1 MGYLEDEKTEVARY
15 AWYVTKITSTV
26 ITLLLVTIMLGMWGC
41 PRYNV
46 WQQGLE
52 GQAELAKATQNRQI
66 KIQESQAKAD
76 AAKFEAEAEIT
87 RAHGA
92 AKANEII
99 GNSLKGNEAYLH
111 YLWINA
117 LNERVGEQTIVYV
130 PTEANIP
137 IMEAGRYNLPKKIKP
152 EDNGDSQNN

>member
-1 MGYLEDEKTEVARY
+1 MSYEEQKQVSPWTWTG
-15 AWYVTKITSTV
+15 V
-26 ITLLLVTIMLGMWGC
+26 ITFIVAVFFGFIMLGMWGC

-46 WQQGLE
+46 WQQGLQ
-52 GQAELAKATQNRQI
+52 GQAELARATQNRQI

-76 AAKFEAEAEIT
+76 AAKYEAESEIT
-87 RAHGA
+87 RAYGV

-117 LNERVGEQTIVYV
+117 LNERAGEQTIVYV

-137 IMEAGRYNLPKKIKP
+137 IMEASRHNKP
-152 EDNGDSQNN
+152 APVAPTKDQ

>member
-1 MGYLEDEKTEVARY
+1 MNQNDEFTKKDG
-15 AWYVTKITSTV
+15 WILTKI
-26 ITLLLVTIMLGMWGC
+26 ITTATMLILFVTCLFMVGW

-52 GQAELAKATQNRQI
+52 GQAELARATQNRQI

-76 AAKFEAEAEIT
+76 AAKYEAESEVT
-87 RAHGA
+87 RAYGV

-99 GNSLKGNEAYLH
+99 GNSLKGNDAYLH

-117 LNERVGEQTIVYV
+117 LNERAGEQTIVYV

-137 IMEAGRYNLPKKIKP
+137 IMEAGRSK
-152 EDNGDSQNN
+152 

>member
-1 MGYLEDEKTEVARY
+1 MNYEKEESVEKVNVGW
-15 AWYVTKITSTV
+15 AWTKLISLSV
-26 ITLLLVTIMLGMWGC
+26 FMILFIVSLFMYGC

-46 WQQGLE
+46 WQQGLQ
-52 GQAELAKATQNRQI
+52 GQAELARATQNRQI

-76 AAKFEAEAEIT
+76 AAKYEAESEIT
-87 RAHGA
+87 RAYGV

-99 GNSLKGNEAYLH
+99 GKSLEGNEAYLH

-117 LNERVGEQTIVYV
+117 LNEREGEQTIVYV

-137 IMEAGRYNLPKKIKP
+137 IMEAGRGK
-152 EDNGDSQNN
+152 

>member
-1 MGYLEDEKTEVARY
+1 MSYNDVKQRNLRQG
-15 AWYVTKITSTV
+15 WYVTKIASL
-26 ITLLLVTIMLGMWGC
+26 ITFILSVLIILAMWGL

-76 AAKFEAEAEIT
+76 AAKFEAESEVT
-87 RAHGA
+87 RAYGV

-117 LNERVGEQTIVYV
+117 LNERAGEQTIVYV

-137 IMEAGRYNLPKKIKP
+137 IMEAGRTSK
-152 EDNGDSQNN
+152 

>member
-1 MGYLEDEKTEVARY
+1 M
-15 AWYVTKITSTV
+15 
-26 ITLLLVTIMLGMWGC
+26 GC
-41 PRYNV
+41 PKYNV
-46 WQQGLE
+46 WQQGLQ
-52 GQAELAKATQNRQI
+52 GQAELARATQNRQI

-76 AAKFEAEAEIT
+76 AAKYEAESEVT
-87 RAHGA
+87 RAYGV

-117 LNERVGEQTIVYV
+117 LNERAGEQTIVYV

-137 IMEAGRYNLPKKIKP
+137 IMEAGR
-152 EDNGDSQNN
+152 GSQK

>member
-1 MGYLEDEKTEVARY
+1 MNNKTSETWTWV
-15 AWYVTKITSTV
+15 KIITV
-26 ITLLLVTIMLGMWGC
+26 CIFMVLFISALFMVGC

-52 GQAELAKATQNRQI
+52 GQAELARATQNRQI

-76 AAKFEAEAEIT
+76 AAKYDAEAEIT
-87 RAHGA
+87 RARGA

-99 GNSLKGNEAYLH
+99 GQSLKGNEAYLH

-117 LNERVGEQTIVYV
+117 LNERAGEQTIVYV

-137 IMEAGRYNLPKKIKP
+137 IMEAGRSK
-152 EDNGDSQNN
+152 

>member
-1 MGYLEDEKTEVARY
+1 MYEPVSKEVVIKQG
-15 AWYVTKITSTV
+15 WYVTKIISLGIFV
-26 ITLLLVTIMLGMWGC
+26 ILFIICLFMVGC

-52 GQAELAKATQNRQI
+52 GQAELARATQNRQI
-66 KIQESQAKAD
+66 RIQESQAKAD
-76 AAKFEAEAEIT
+76 AAKYEAESEVT
-87 RAHGA
+87 RAYGV

-99 GNSLKGNEAYLH
+99 GNSLKGNEEYLH

-117 LNERVGEQTIVYV
+117 LNERKGDQTIVYV

-137 IMEAGRYNLPKKIKP
+137 IMEAGRSFKK
-152 EDNGDSQNN
+152 

>member
-1 MGYLEDEKTEVARY
+1 MYQQEKQENVSLG
-15 AWYVTKITSTV
+15 WLWTKIISLATFVV
-26 ITLLLVTIMLGMWGC
+26 IFIICLFMIGC

-52 GQAELAKATQNRQI
+52 GQAELARATQNRQI

-76 AAKFEAEAEIT
+76 AAKYDAESEVT
-87 RAHGA
+87 RAYGA

-117 LNERVGEQTIVYV
+117 LNERSGEQTIVYV

-137 IMEAGRYNLPKKIKP
+137 IMEAGRSNK
-152 EDNGDSQNN
+152 

>member
-1 MGYLEDEKTEVARY
+1 MQQDEVSKAD
-15 AWYVTKITSTV
+15 AWTITGIFTFIICFILGLIV
-26 ITLLLVTIMLGMWGC
+26 LGMWGC

-76 AAKFEAEAEIT
+76 AAKYEAESEVT
-87 RAHGA
+87 RAYGV

-117 LNERVGEQTIVYV
+117 LNERAGEQTIVYV

-137 IMEAGRYNLPKKIKP
+137 IMEAGRTFKTN
-152 EDNGDSQNN
+152 

>member
-1 MGYLEDEKTEVARY
+1 MDNYEKKQYAEDL
-15 AWYVTKITSTV
+15 KIGWKWAK
-26 ITLLLVTIMLGMWGC
+26 ILTLSSFVVLFFILLGMIGC

-52 GQAELAKATQNRQI
+52 GRAELARATQNRQI

-76 AAKFEAEAEIT
+76 AAKYEAEAEIT
-87 RAHGA
+87 RAHGV

-99 GNSLKGNEAYLH
+99 GSSLKGNQEYLH

-117 LNERVGEQTIVYV
+117 LNERAGEQTIVYV

-137 IMEAGRYNLPKKIKP
+137 IMEASRTIK
-152 EDNGDSQNN
+152 

>member
-1 MGYLEDEKTEVARY
+1 MYTETDQIKAG
-15 AWYVTKITSTV
+15 WFWTKIVSLSVFV
-26 ITLLLVTIMLGMWGC
+26 IIFVTCLFMVGC

-52 GQAELAKATQNRQI
+52 GQAELARATQNRQI

-87 RAHGA
+87 RAHGV

-99 GNSLKGNEAYLH
+99 GGSLKGNKEYLH

-117 LNERVGEQTIVYV
+117 LNERAGEQTIVYV

-137 IMEAGRYNLPKKIKP
+137 IMEAGRPFQK
-152 EDNGDSQNN
+152 